1 MLTISLEKLV
11 GSFAENKDI
20 AQTIRKEMIV
30 PELHKHERVT
40 LDFMHVDSA
49 TQSFIHALIS
59 DLFREFGSDVL
70 DNILFKNCSE
80 SVKKIIGIVVE
91 YMQQGDID

>member
-1 MLTISLEKLV
+1 MLTIALKKLV

-30 PELHKHERVT
+30 PELHKRGRVT
-40 LDFMHVDSA
+40 LDFAQVDSA

-59 DLFREFGSDVL
+59 DLFREFGADVL

-91 YMQQGDID
+91 YMQQGDL